1 MKKMMTFLM
10 ASMMVLALTAC
21 GGNSAPAASQSAGT
35 EQPTASTSTTATAA
49 ETKDL
54 PDGDYKDA
62 GNGTMYI
69 STPDGTSENNA
80 VPVLFVEADDSLIQ
94 IGLNSA
100 EMDGSK
106 LSYIYVDGML
116 NTKEQLADSQITLD
130 LQKDA
135 LATGTHKVEVVQY
148 DNDQPDGKMVTYKAA
163 SYEVKNK

>member
-1 MKKMMTFLM
+1 MKKTMTFLM
-10 ASMMVLALTAC
+10 ASMMVLALAAC

-54 PDGDYKDA
+54 PDGDYKDV

-100 EMDGSK
+100 EMDGNK

-163 SYEVKNK
+163 SYEVKTK